1 MCFDLIKESI
11 VDKFAWFVH
20 LFDKFEK
27 DYIYVFFLLSKRL
40 ASKLGVASD
49 DDEDDDDT
57 DNPVRYSNFQYST
70 PRDLLDHRQM
80 HTALD
85 GRLSESP
92 PAYDDANDG
101 DQWLKDIRDKPSS
114 PTVKKR

>member
-1 MCFDLIKESI
+1 
-11 VDKFAWFVH
+11 
-20 LFDKFEK
+20 
-27 DYIYVFFLLSKRL
+27 
-40 ASKLGVASD
+40 
-49 DDEDDDDT
+49 
-57 DNPVRYSNFQYST
+57 
-70 PRDLLDHRQM
+70 M

-92 PAYDDANDG
+92 PAYDDANDD